1 MKEEKLSGW
10 ARVTFIIGA
19 VLFSWTIIGLAIYG
33 AFRIMEKFL

>member
-10 ARVTFIIGA
+10 ARLTLVVGS
-19 VLFSWTIIGLAIYG
+19 VLFLWVVVALAIYG